1 MEIYDQIMKHLSP
14 KTSNKAV
21 SAAGIDVSSNQPDS
35 VQVKYTSYQTSQ
47 IQSFK
52 LPIDYLDPSYK
63 FALSP
68 IVSSDLELVGQSSRM
83 GMYEYLFQ
91 PTNAFG
97 KLLIPSW
104 GKTYTTN
111 TLYLNDTKCIIEN
124 LDQYNKCIK
133 KENPVDCTRIFE
145 IWDCVKQDTTFTER
159 YGYMDWDILKDLN
172 RSPPFL
178 LLLSFMNVLS
188 PAISLLLPFIF
199 LLFPFL
205 LLKMQGVPISF
216 ETYKEVLMN
225 IAKHHFI
232 GKTLMSLQSF
242 SWDKVVYL
250 LVTLGL
256 YGLQIY
262 QNANACV
269 RYYRNITKI
278 TNLII
283 DIRHF
288 TEHSIDSMENFLLI
302 SEKCSSYNSFCENV
316 RVQCDRLKR
325 LQTKISKIHPYQH
338 TLSSFMNNGELLTH
352 FYQLYENP
360 EYEECLR
367 FAMGFEGYMN
377 NLGGVH
383 KNVQS
388 GVVNFASFD
397 KMGECD
403 FKKQYYPPLMN
414 EENIKNDCSLTENL
428 IISAP
433 NKAGK
438 TTILKTTTVNVIFS
452 QQVGCGFYT
461 SATINPY
468 THIHSYLN
476 IPDTSERDSL
486 FQAESRRCKDIIDII
501 NENLDTTKSR
511 HFCIFDELYSGTNPE
526 EAAQAGKAFL
536 SYLSKYP
543 NVRFMLTTHYVKICK
558 HFNKSKTVK
567 NYKMVVDVLP
577 DGNFDYKYKMKPG
590 ISKLKG
596 GVRVL
601 KDMNYPA
608 EILADLA

>member
-1 MEIYDQIMKHLSP
+1 MEIYRKVMVNFKISADVKIDLSQNP
-14 KTSNKAV
+14 TTEPSSSSP
-21 SAAGIDVSSNQPDS
+21 SAFHI
-35 VQVKYTSYQTSQ
+35 SQ
-47 IQSFK
+47 IQQFK
-52 LPIDYLDPSYK
+52 LPIEYLNSSDI

-68 IVSSDLELVGQSSRM
+68 IVSSDLELVVTKSQRS
-83 GMYEYLFQ
+83 MYEYLFQ
-91 PTNAFG
+91 PTHTFG

-104 GKTYTTN
+104 GKAYTTN
-111 TLYLNDTKCIIEN
+111 TIFLNDTRHIVDNFDK
-124 LDQYNKCIK
+124 YNECVKT
-133 KENPVDCTRIFE
+133 ENPVDCGRIFE
-145 IWDCVKQDTTFTER
+145 IWDTVKQDTSFQER
-159 YGYMDWDILKDLN
+159 YGYMEWEMLKQFN

-178 LLLSFMNVLS
+178 QLLSFMNVLS
-188 PAISLLLPFIF
+188 PAVSLLLPFVFI
-199 LLFPFL
+199 LFPFL
-205 LLKMQGVPISF
+205 LLKIQGVPISF

-232 GKTLMSLQSF
+232 GKTLANLQSF
-242 SWDKVVYL
+242 SWDKIVYL
-250 LVTLGL
+250 IITMGL

-262 QNANACV
+262 QNAMSCV

-278 TNLII
+278 T
-283 DIRHF
+283 DIVLDTRHF
-288 TEHSIDSMENFLLI
+288 AEHSIRSMENFLLI
-302 SEKCSSYNSFCENV
+302 SDKCSSYNEFCQNV
-316 RVQCDRLKR
+316 RIQCDRLKE
-325 LQTKISKIHPYQH
+325 LQMRISAITPYRH
-338 TLSSFMNNGELLTH
+338 TMASFMNNGELLTH

-377 NLGGVH
+377 NIGGVH
-383 KNVQS
+383 KNIKS
-388 GVVNFASFD
+388 GVVHFANFD
-397 KMGECD
+397 KESECEI
-403 FKKQYYPPLMN
+403 KKQYYPPLMN
-414 EENIKNDCSLTENL
+414 EENVKNDCSMKENM
-428 IISAP
+428 IITAP

-438 TTILKTTTVNVIFS
+438 TTILKTTTINIIFS
-452 QQVGCGFYT
+452 QQLGCGFYS

-486 FQAESRRCKDIIDII
+486 FQAESRRCKEIIDII
-501 NENLDTTKSR
+501 NENPDTTKSR

-526 EAAQAGKAFL
+526 EAVQAGKAFL

-558 HFNKSKTVK
+558 HFKKSKTVK

>member
-1 MEIYDQIMKHLSP
+1 MEIYRKVMVNFKISADVKIDLSQNP
-14 KTSNKAV
+14 TIAPLSSSSP
-21 SAAGIDVSSNQPDS
+21 SAFHI
-35 VQVKYTSYQTSQ
+35 SQ
-47 IQSFK
+47 IQQFK
-52 LPIDYLDPSYK
+52 LPIEYLNSSDI

-68 IVSSDLELVGQSSRM
+68 IVSSDLELVVTKSQRS
-83 GMYEYLFQ
+83 MYEYLFQ
-91 PTNAFG
+91 PTHTFG

-104 GKTYTTN
+104 GKAYTTN
-111 TLYLNDTKCIIEN
+111 TIFLNDTRHIVDNFDK
-124 LDQYNKCIK
+124 YNECVKT
-133 KENPVDCTRIFE
+133 ENPVDCGRMFE
-145 IWDCVKQDTTFTER
+145 IWDTVKQDTSFQER
-159 YGYMDWDILKDLN
+159 YGYMEWEMLKQFN

-178 LLLSFMNVLS
+178 QLLSFMNVLS
-188 PAISLLLPFIF
+188 PAVSLLLPFVFI
-199 LLFPFL
+199 LFPFL
-205 LLKMQGVPISF
+205 LLKIQGVPISF

-232 GKTLMSLQSF
+232 GKTLANLQSF
-242 SWDKVVYL
+242 SWDKIVYL
-250 LVTLGL
+250 IITMGL

-262 QNANACV
+262 QNAMSCV

-278 TNLII
+278 T
-283 DIRHF
+283 DIVLDTRHF
-288 TEHSIDSMENFLLI
+288 AEHSIRSMENFLLI
-302 SEKCSSYNSFCENV
+302 SDKCSSYNEFCQNV
-316 RVQCDRLKR
+316 RIQCDRLKE
-325 LQTKISKIHPYQH
+325 LQMRISAITPYRH
-338 TLSSFMNNGELLTH
+338 TMASFMNNGELLTH

-377 NLGGVH
+377 NIGGVH
-383 KNVQS
+383 KNIKS
-388 GVVNFASFD
+388 GVVHFANFD
-397 KMGECD
+397 KESEYEI
-403 FKKQYYPPLMN
+403 KKQYYPPLMN
-414 EENIKNDCSLTENL
+414 EENVKNDCSMKENM
-428 IISAP
+428 IITAP

-438 TTILKTTTVNVIFS
+438 TTILKTTTINIIFS
-452 QQVGCGFYT
+452 QQLGCGFYS

-486 FQAESRRCKDIIDII
+486 FQAESRRCKEIIDII
-501 NENLDTTKSR
+501 NENPDTTKSR

-526 EAAQAGKAFL
+526 EAVQAGKAFL

-558 HFNKSKTVK
+558 HFKTSDIVR
-567 NYKMVVDVLP
+567 NYKMAVDVMP

-596 GVRVL
+596 GIRVL

-608 EILADLA
+608 EILAELA

>member
-1 MEIYDQIMKHLSP
+1 MEIYRKVMVNFKISADVKIDLSQNP
-14 KTSNKAV
+14 TIAPLSSSSP
-21 SAAGIDVSSNQPDS
+21 SAFHI
-35 VQVKYTSYQTSQ
+35 SQ
-47 IQSFK
+47 IQQFK
-52 LPIDYLDPSYK
+52 LPIEYLNSSDI

-68 IVSSDLELVGQSSRM
+68 IVSSDLELVVTKSQRS
-83 GMYEYLFQ
+83 MYEYLFQ
-91 PTNAFG
+91 PTHTFG

-104 GKTYTTN
+104 GKAYTTN
-111 TLYLNDTKCIIEN
+111 TIFLNDTRHIVDNFDK
-124 LDQYNKCIK
+124 YNECVKT
-133 KENPVDCTRIFE
+133 ENPVDCGRMFE
-145 IWDCVKQDTTFTER
+145 IWDTVKQDTSFQER
-159 YGYMDWDILKDLN
+159 YGYMEWEMLKQFN

-178 LLLSFMNVLS
+178 QLLSFMNVLS
-188 PAISLLLPFIF
+188 PAVSLLLPFVFI
-199 LLFPFL
+199 LFPFL
-205 LLKMQGVPISF
+205 LLKIQGVPISF

-232 GKTLMSLQSF
+232 GKTLANLQSF
-242 SWDKVVYL
+242 SWDKIVYL
-250 LVTLGL
+250 IITMGL

-262 QNANACV
+262 QNAMSCV

-278 TNLII
+278 T
-283 DIRHF
+283 DIVLDTRHF
-288 TEHSIDSMENFLLI
+288 AEHSIRSMENFLLL
-302 SEKCSSYNSFCENV
+302 SDKCSSYNEFCQNV
-316 RVQCDRLKR
+316 RIQCDRLKE
-325 LQTKISKIHPYQH
+325 LQMRISAITPYRH
-338 TLSSFMNNGELLTH
+338 TMASFMNNGELLTH

-367 FAMGFEGYMN
+367 FAMGFEGYMDN
-377 NLGGVH
+377 IGGVH
-383 KNVQS
+383 KNIKS
-388 GVVNFASFD
+388 GVVHFANFD
-397 KMGECD
+397 KESECEI
-403 FKKQYYPPLMN
+403 KKQYYPPLMN
-414 EENIKNDCSLTENL
+414 EENVKNDCSMNENM
-428 IISAP
+428 IITAP

-438 TTILKTTTVNVIFS
+438 TTILKTTTINIIFS
-452 QQVGCGFYT
+452 QQLGCGFYS

-486 FQAESRRCKDIIDII
+486 FQAESRRCKEIIDII
-501 NENLDTTKSR
+501 NENPDTTKSR

-526 EAAQAGKAFL
+526 EAVQAGKAFL

-558 HFNKSKTVK
+558 HFKTSDIVR
-567 NYKMVVDVLP
+567 NYKMAVDVMP

-596 GVRVL
+596 GIRVL

>member
-1 MEIYDQIMKHLSP
+1 MEHISP
-14 KTSNKAV
+14 KV
-21 SAAGIDVSSNQPDS
+21 STVDIDISSNQPKS
-35 VQVKYTSYQTSQ
+35 ETEVQYTSYQTSQ
-47 IQSFK
+47 IQQFK
-52 LPIDYLDPSYK
+52 LPIEYLDATTT
-63 FALSP
+63 FHLSP
-68 IVSSDLELVGQSSRM
+68 IVSSDLELVSQSSRL

-97 KLLIPSW
+97 KLLIPRW
-104 GKTYTTN
+104 GETYTTN
-111 TLYLNDTKCIIEN
+111 TLFLQDTKDIIEN
-124 LDQYNKCIK
+124 LDKYNNCIK
-133 KENPVDCTRIFE
+133 RENQVDCNRIFD

-159 YGYMDWDILKDLN
+159 YGYMDWDMLKQLN

-188 PAISLLLPFIF
+188 PAISLLLPFVF
-199 LLFPFL
+199 LLFPFI
-205 LLKMQGVPISF
+205 LLKIQGVPISF

-302 SEKCSSYNSFCENV
+302 SDKCSSYNSFCENV
-316 RVQCDRLKR
+316 RVQCSRLKH
-325 LQTKISKIHPYQH
+325 LQSQLNTIQPYQH

-377 NLGGVH
+377 NLEGVH
-383 KNVQS
+383 KNLQS
-388 GVVNFASFD
+388 GVVHFASFD
-397 KMGECD
+397 KMSECE

-414 EENIKNDCSLTENL
+414 EDNVKNDCSLKENI

-438 TTILKTTTVNVIFS
+438 TTILKTTTLNVIFS

-501 NENLDTTKSR
+501 NDNPDKTQTR

-526 EAAQAGKAFL
+526 EATQAGKAFL
-536 SYLSKYP
+536 SYLSKYH

-558 HFNKSKTVK
+558 HFKKSDIVR
-567 NYKMVVDVLP
+567 NYKMAVDVMP
-577 DGNFDYKYKMKPG
+577 DGNFDYKYRMKPG
-590 ISKLKG
+590 ISHLKG
-596 GVRVL
+596 GIRVL

-608 EILADLA
+608 EILADLE

>member
-1 MEIYDQIMKHLSP
+1 MYNEVMKHFQTKMIDPSSATVDIDISAN
-14 KTSNKAV
+14 KTV
-21 SAAGIDVSSNQPDS
+21 SDIQYSSF
-35 VQVKYTSYQTSQ
+35 QTSQ
-47 IQSFK
+47 IQLFK
-52 LPIDYLDPSYK
+52 LPIDYLNSSDI
-63 FALSP
+63 FTLSP
-68 IVSSDLELVGQSSRM
+68 IVSSDLELFRQSREPC
-83 GMYEYLFQ
+83 MYDYLFQ

-97 KLLIPSW
+97 KMLIPSW

-111 TLYLNDTKCIIEN
+111 TIYLNDTKYIIEN
-124 LDQYNKCIK
+124 LDKCIK
-133 KENPVDCTRIFE
+133 KENSVDCNRIFE
-145 IWDCVKQDTTFTER
+145 IWDCIKQDTSFTER
-159 YGYMDWDILKDLN
+159 YGYMDWDMLKQLN
-172 RSPPFL
+172 RTPPFL
-178 LLLSFMNVLS
+178 LLLSFINVLS

-216 ETYKEVLMN
+216 ETYKEVLIN

-302 SEKCSSYNSFCENV
+302 SDKCSSYNSFCENI
-316 RVQCDRLKR
+316 RVQCTRLKH
-325 LQTKISKIHPYQH
+325 LQSQLSTIQPYRH
-338 TLSSFMNNGELLTH
+338 TLSSFMNNGELLTQ

-377 NLGGVH
+377 NLEGVH

-388 GVVNFASFD
+388 GVVNFAKFD
-397 KMGECD
+397 TEDECD

-414 EENIKNDCSLTENL
+414 EENIKNDCSLKENI

-438 TTILKTTTVNVIFS
+438 TTILKTTTLNVIFS
-452 QQVGCGFYT
+452 QQVGCGFYM

-501 NENLDTTKSR
+501 NENQDTTKSR

-526 EAAQAGKAFL
+526 EATQAGKAFL
-536 SYLSKYP
+536 SYLCKYP
-543 NVRFMLTTHYVKICK
+543 NVRFILTTHYVKICK
-558 HFNKSKTVK
+558 HFKKSDIVR
-567 NYKMVVDVLP
+567 NYKMSVDVLP
-577 DGNFDYKYKMKPG
+577 DGNFEYKYKMKLG
-590 ISKLKG
+590 ISHLKG
-596 GVRVL
+596 GIRVL
-601 KDMNYPA
+601 KDMDYPE
-608 EILADLA
+608 EILADLV